1 MQSSLSSLRGIG
13 AGNEPFC
20 AAGRRTIKSGFTL
33 AEVLITLGII
43 GIVAAMTMPILIE
56 KHQKKVTAT
65 RLKQAYSMLSQA
77 TLLAQKDYDE
87 PKYWDSSKG
96 QSANNMKN
104 ATSLWVEKYIIP
116 YLSGAK
122 VYGWKSLAQAGFKKG
137 YVTLNGKVISNGNLT
152 GVNNSAYIIELP
164 NQVLL
169 TFDLN
174 STTVEGNL
182 YLTDILCRFD
192 INGKQKQNMWGRDLF
207 MFYFDT
213 SKGKWLPYGLSD
225 TRENLLKSY
234 CTKSTEWGNIYC
246 SAVIMQDGWEI
257 KDDYP
262 W

>member
-1 MQSSLSSLRGIG
+1 MPSDTVIFGVKNVKIENSIQTEAFLKKRN
-13 AGNEPFC
+13 A
-20 AAGRRTIKSGFTL
+20 FTL

-43 GIVAAMTMPILIE
+43 GIVAAMTLPTLIQ

-65 RLKQAYSMLSQA
+65 RLKEAYSILSQV

-96 QSANNMKN
+96 QSATNMKD
-104 ATSLWVEKYIIP
+104 ATIHFVEKYLVP
-116 YLSGAK
+116 YFNGAK
-122 VYGWKSLAQAGFKKG
+122 VYGWKSLAQVGFKRG

-152 GVNNSAYIIELP
+152 GINNTAYMIELP

-174 STTVEGNL
+174 STTVDGKV
-182 YLTDILCRFD
+182 YLTDVLCRFD
-192 INGKQKQNMWGRDLF
+192 INGRQNPNMWGRDLF

-213 SKGKWLPYGLSD
+213 SKGKWLPYGLSF
-225 TRENLLKSY
+225 TRESLLKSY

-246 SAVIMQDGWEI
+246 AALIMQDG
-257 KDDYP
+257 
-262 W
+262 